1 MFVAG
6 ASGVIGVR
14 LVPLLVAAGHVVAGM
29 TRTPA
34 KQEQLRALGAQAVL
48 ADVFD
53 AEALR
58 RAVVTFSPEA
68 VIDELT
74 DLPDDQT
81 RLEVQAALNIR
92 IRREGT
98 RNVIAAAQAAKAS
111 KILAQSVAWRLP
123 GERGAAVDDLEHA
136 VLEAGGIVLRYGQ
149 LYGPG
154 TYFENDKPPP
164 PRIHIDDAA
173 RRTVR
178 ALDAPSGV
186 IELAEN
192 GSGRS

>member
-123 GERGAAVDDLEHA
+123 GERGAAVDDLEHS